1 MDKQLTEQIRKEY
14 LRMRFNEEDALPDP
28 VRQFGK
34 WFKDAVSTISND
46 PNAMTLATVDSENR
60 PHARIVL
67 LKSFSEKGFAFYTNY
82 NSAKGRQLAA
92 NPNAALCFYWPEME
106 RQIRIEGEV
115 EKMSREESELYFNS
129 RPSGSRIGAIAS
141 RQSQEINNREEL
153 ERSFAE
159 LEKKYAQTEIIMPE
173 WWGGYL
179 LQPRSFEFWQGRE
192 SRLHDR
198 LKYEKQ
204 GAAWRIK
211 RLSP

>member
-1 MDKQLTEQIRKEY
+1 
-14 LRMRFNEEDALPDP
+14 MRFSEEDALPDP

-34 WFKDAVSTISND
+34 WFEDAVSIISND

-82 NSAKGRQLAA
+82 NSAKGRQLAT

-115 EKMSREESELYFNS
+115 QKMSREESEPYFNS
-129 RPSGSRIGAIAS
+129 RPVGSRIGAIAS
-141 RQSQEINNREEL
+141 RQSQEINSREEL
-153 ERSFAE
+153 ERGFAE
-159 LEKKYAQTEIIMPE
+159 LERKYADTEIIMPE

-198 LKYEKQ
+198 LKYEKH
-204 GAAWRIK
+204 GMEWRIK

>member
-1 MDKQLTEQIRKEY
+1 MDKQHTEQIRKEY
-14 LRMRFNEEDALPDP
+14 LWMRFSEEDALPDP

-34 WFKDAVSTISND
+34 WFADAVSIISND

-115 EKMSREESELYFNS
+115 QKMSREESEAYFNS
-129 RPSGSRIGAIAS
+129 RPVGSRIGALAS
-141 RQSQEINNREEL
+141 RQSQEINSREEL

-159 LEKKYAQTEIIMPE
+159 LEKKYAETEIIMPE

-198 LKYEKQ
+198 LKYEKH
-204 GAAWRIK
+204 GMEWRIK